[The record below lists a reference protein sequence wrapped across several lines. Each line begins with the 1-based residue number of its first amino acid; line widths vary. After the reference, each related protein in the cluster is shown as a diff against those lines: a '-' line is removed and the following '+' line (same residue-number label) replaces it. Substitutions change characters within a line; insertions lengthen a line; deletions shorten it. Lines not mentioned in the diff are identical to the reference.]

1 MLVLAPFAPHVAE
14 ELWQRLGHSTSLA
27 YQPWPKADPDWLQ
40 SDEMTMT
47 VHINGKRR
55 AELQVGRTMSQA
67 AIEEIARQAPGVA
80 DKLEGLTIKK
90 IIYVH
95 GKLVNFIV

>member
-1 MLVLAPFAPHVAE
+1 
-14 ELWQRLGHSTSLA
+14 
-27 YQPWPKADPDWLQ
+27 
-40 SDEMTMT
+40 MTMT

-55 AELQVGRTMSQA
+55 AELQVGRAMTQA
-67 AIEEIARQAPGVA
+67 QIEEIARITAGVA
-80 DKLEGLTIKK
+80 DKLEGLAIKK

>member
-1 MLVLAPFAPHVAE
+1 VLVLAPFAPHVAE